1 MRSTE
6 VKSMKG
12 IRIAVIGGTGR
23 IGSAL
28 IDGWLRSGL
37 VLPDGV
43 TGTGRHEGSL
53 ARLRDRGVAA
63 TTDNA
68 AAAEGARILVIAVH
82 PDETAEVMAQIR
94 PALRDDHLLISTVT
108 GVRTRALE
116 EMAGRAIAVV
126 RANPNIAVLAAQSA
140 TVLCRGRHTGEED
153 LALARRLFA
162 AVGLVE
168 VLDERHMNASTGL
181 GGCGPAFVFKI
192 IEAMAEGGVKMN
204 LPRDVSRRIAAQ
216 VVKGAAEL
224 ILTTGRHPAEFK
236 DEVTTPGGCTIDG
249 IAKLQE
255 RGISIALIDAVE
267 TSTRKAGMLW
277 GED

>member
-1 MRSTE
+1 MNG
-6 VKSMKG
+6 V
-12 IRIAVIGGTGR
+12 RIAVIGGTGK

-28 IDGWLRSGL
+28 IDGWLHAGL
-37 VLPDGV
+37 VQPDGV
-43 TGTGRHEGSL
+43 IGTGRHEGSL
-53 ARLRDRGVAA
+53 ARLRDRGIHA

-68 AAAEGARILVIAVH
+68 GAVRDAQVVVIAVH
-82 PDETAEVMAQIR
+82 PDETSEVFEQFR
-94 PALRDDHLLISTVT
+94 PQLRDDHLLISIVT
-108 GVRTRALE
+108 GIRTNVLE
-116 EMAGRAIAVV
+116 ELAGRAAAVI
-126 RANPNIAVLAAQSA
+126 RANPNIAVLVAQSA
-140 TVLCRGRHTGEED
+140 TVLCRGRFATEEQ
-153 LALARRLFA
+153 LELARGLFR

-204 LPRDVSRRIAAQ
+204 LPRDVSRRVAAQ

-255 RGISIALIDAVE
+255 RGITIALIDAVE
-267 TSTRKAGMLW
+267 TSTRKAGMLF
-277 GED
+277 GEE

>member
-1 MRSTE
+1 MH
-6 VKSMKG
+6 G
-12 IRIAVIGGTGR
+12 IDVAVIGGTGK

-28 IDGWLRSGL
+28 IDGWLAAKL
-37 VLPDGV
+37 VSPRGV
-43 TGTGRHEGSL
+43 TGTGRHETSL
-53 ARLRDRGVAA
+53 AGLRDRGIRA

-68 AAAEGARILVIAVH
+68 AAAKSARVIVLAVH
-82 PDETAEVMAQIR
+82 PDETAEAFAQFR
-94 PALRDDHLLISTVT
+94 PELRDDHLLISIVT

-116 EMAGRAIAVV
+116 EMAGRRSPSSAPT
-126 RANPNIAVLAAQSA
+126 RTSPCSSRSRPPCSAAGS
-140 TVLCRGRHTGEED
+140 TRPTSTSGWRGK
-153 LALARRLFA
+153 LFA

-192 IEAMAEGGVKMN
+192 IEAMAEGGVKMG
-204 LPRDVSRRIAAQ
+204 LPRDVSRRVAAQ

-277 GED
+277 GEG